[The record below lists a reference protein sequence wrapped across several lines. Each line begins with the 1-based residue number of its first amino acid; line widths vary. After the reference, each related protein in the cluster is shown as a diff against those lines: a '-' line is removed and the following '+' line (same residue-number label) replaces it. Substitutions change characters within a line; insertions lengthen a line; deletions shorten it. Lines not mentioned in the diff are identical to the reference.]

1 METAALSAV
10 RKAPSSY
17 PTMIGGNEETSARPV
32 RASLLPDRMKEP
44 HRKGRATH
52 PDPESCASRRKVA
65 GEALTG
71 AHAGQV
77 LSSEICLSSG
87 VPTSFW
93 EAEGYIGVGESL
105 SLLGTLRSHRP

>member
-1 METAALSAV
+1 
-10 RKAPSSY
+10 
-17 PTMIGGNEETSARPV
+17 
-32 RASLLPDRMKEP
+32 MKEP
-44 HRKGRATH
+44 HRKGLATH

-77 LSSEICLSSG
+77 LSSEICLSFG

-105 SLLGTLRSHRP
+105 SLLGPCGVIDPEHAWELQVREPGDPSNARRR